1 MPEVSDQTRPLIV
14 SRHATRH
21 MPLLTQYH
29 FEQSEDLGL
38 PDFGDKVDMLTFSQ
52 ILEMDEDETE
62 RDFSKPLVMG
72 FFEQAEETFEKM
84 DAAL

>member
-1 MPEVSDQTRPLIV
+1 MSSSP
-14 SRHATRH
+14 TRH
-21 MPLLTQYH
+21 EAHAHANMLYCHQT
-29 FEQSEDLGL
+29 EDVG

-84 DAAL
+84 DTAL